1 MIERGVVYLAKLNPA
16 KGAEPG
22 KIRSVL
28 VLQTDLLNRV
38 GHTTVIV
45 LPLTTRLVDDAFPL
59 RLRIHKRQKLEKD
72 SDILCDQIRAIDR
85 GRIVGEGLARLSDK
99 ELLKVETM
107 VRLILDF
114 EN

>member
-1 MIERGVVYLAKLNPA
+1 MIERGTICLAKLNPA

-22 KIRSVL
+22 KIRPVL
-28 VLQTDLLNRV
+28 VLQTDLLNSV

-45 LPLTTRLVDDAFPL
+45 LPLTTRLVNDAFPL
-59 RLRIHKRQKLEKD
+59 RFRIGKREKLEKD

-85 GRIVGEGLARLSDK
+85 GRIVGEGLTRLSEE

-107 VRLILDF
+107 LRLILDF